1 MVHDREE
8 FRRNFEV
15 LKHPQRSAWTEAG
28 DLLELSQEKLYKKN
42 EWMKGNARRE
52 TMEVTKRSI
61 FNGDVR
67 WDKLSYHA

>member
-28 DLLELSQEKLYKKN
+28 DLLELSQEKLYKKD
-42 EWMKGNARRE
+42 ELMKGNARRE
-52 TMEVTKRSI
+52 TIEVSKLFI
-61 FNGDVR
+61 FNGDAR
-67 WDKLSYHA
+67 WDNLSYHD